1 MDIDKLKKAY
11 ESALTHYN
19 LPDFETFLK
28 DMEDEEKQAK
38 FLESLAKHYSVPD
51 FETFQSDMGLKK
63 KRRFANCFNS
73 WYRFFRSIRVRN
85 PFYIKK

>member
-63 KRRFANCFNS
+63 KTIRRLFQQLVQILQKYQSQKSFL
-73 WYRFFRSIRVRN
+73 Y
-85 PFYIKK
+85 

>member
-28 DMEDEEKQAK
+28 DMED
-38 FLESLAKHYSVPD
+38 
-51 FETFQSDMGLKK
+51 
-63 KRRFANCFNS
+63 
-73 WYRFFRSIRVRN
+73 
-85 PFYIKK
+85 